1 MTIRKEVERLIR
13 VYELQKEIYQREI
26 EKLKDKDDNYYLSND
41 ITEIYSIG
49 FDQGVLTKLEDAIV
63 SLKEILKEND

>member
-13 VYELQKEIYQREI
+13 VYELQKEMYQREI